1 MPVLN
6 RAELS
11 RTGVVVVALLLAK
24 PAMAIGATG
33 AVACDLGSAGSKVE

>member
-11 RTGVVVVALLLAK
+11 RTGVVFVALI
-24 PAMAIGATG
+24 AIVPMGMGVTG
-33 AVACDLGSAGSKVE
+33 IVARDLGSAGSKVE